1 MSLQHNSRTKPS
13 PWQLLNRKASGAS
26 VQQPSHCSPARP
38 AEKSPRCFFFFAGLS
53 SSVLM
58 AGSLSPPHPLPA
70 APTA

>member
-38 AEKSPRCFFFFAGLS
+38 AEKSPRWFFFGGLS
-53 SSVLM
+53 SSALV